1 VLLTALAFSVFL
13 FARVAVDARD
23 PAPAYDLLI
32 TNARI
37 VDGSGNPWFRADV
50 AIKNGRIERVGH
62 PGPETAVRTIDARGQ
77 IVAPGFIDVHTHV
90 ESIYNQPAAEN
101 FVRMGVT
108 TLVTGNCGSSTTD
121 VAEFLGRMKAKPLAV
136 NLATLIAHGSVRRKV
151 IGLDDRAPT
160 PEELKQMESLV
171 EQGMKDGAV
180 GLSTGLIY
188 VPGTYAKTDEI
199 VALARVAGRYGGLY
213 ATHMRNEGDKV
224 ADAIRESIQIG
235 EQAGLP
241 VEISHFKISNKK
253 LWGQSPMT
261 LGLVREA
268 RARGLVVTV
277 DQYAYTASSTS
288 LDSRLP
294 SWLRAGGL
302 DEAKKRLADKATR
315 ERAINDTKDAL
326 KRSGFKDYSFA
337 VVASYGPDK
346 SFNGKS
352 IAAITK
358 EVKKKSDVTSQI
370 EQMLEM
376 YEAGG
381 AAMIYHGMGEDDVKR
396 IMQEPFTM
404 IASDSGVRQ
413 VDESVPHPRG
423 YGNNARVLGHYVRE
437 LKLIS
442 LEDAIRK
449 MTSLPAQTFGFRD
462 RGLIREG
469 FAADLVIFDENTII
483 DQATFDNP
491 HQFPLGISY
500 VVVNG
505 VPVIENNQMTAARPG
520 AALRGPGIAL
530 YEPRLETT
538 VGVALRGHPSVS
550 TAPRDEVRALWV
562 VRTTLTSPEKIR
574 QLVASAADNGFNTL
588 IVQIRG
594 RGDAYYKSRVE
605 PRSIDLKDQPE
616 SFDPLALTIT
626 EAHKRG
632 LKVHGWLNTNLLANL
647 DTLPTQP
654 DHVYNKHPEWLAVPK
669 PVAAELYS
677 VSPGDPIYRQKIVEW
692 SKANRGELEGV
703 YTGPANPKVR
713 DHIYNIWMDVLKHYA
728 VDGLHFDYVRFA
740 SPDFDYSRTSLEKF
754 RDWLDPQLNQNE
766 REQLK
771 QALKTNPLAAPEM
784 FAMKFAD
791 FQRAQVT
798 TLVERIY
805 RAVKKQK
812 PGTLVSAAVFAND
825 ENAYTRRFQDWR
837 RWLQMGI
844 LDVACPM
851 AYSTDTAVFQ
861 KQIEVATTTALNAK
875 RQVWAGI
882 GAYRIPSDS
891 AVEKINVA
899 RALNAN
905 GFILFSY
912 DFTARP
918 SELNPDGEYLQ
929 RVRRAAF

>member
-1 VLLTALAFSVFL
+1 MSLFIKSAAVVLTALAIVCL
-13 FARVAVDARD
+13 LLARQPADAQS
-23 PAPAYDLLI
+23 PAYDRLI

-50 AIKNGRIERVGH
+50 AIKDGRIEHIGRL
-62 PGPETAVRTIDARGQ
+62 GPETATRTIDAHGQ
-77 IVAPGFIDVHTHV
+77 ILAPGFIDVHTHV
-90 ESIYNQPAAEN
+90 ESIYELPSAEN

-108 TLVTGNCGSSTTD
+108 TLVTGNCGTSTTD
-121 VAEFLGRMKAKPLAV
+121 VAEFLGRMKEKPLAV

-151 IGLDDRAPT
+151 VGLDDRAPT

-261 LGLVREA
+261 LGLVRDA

-288 LDSRLP
+288 LESRLP
-294 SWLRAGGL
+294 SWLRAGGFE
-302 DEAKKRLADKATR
+302 EAKKRLAAKDTR
-315 ERAINDTKDAL
+315 ERAIKDTRDAL

-352 IAAITK
+352 IAEITK
-358 EVKKKSDVTSQI
+358 QVKNKSDIKSQI

-413 VDESVPHPRG
+413 IDESVPHPRG
-423 YGNNARVLGHYVRE
+423 YGNNARVLGLYVRE

-483 DQATFDNP
+483 DQATFEKP
-491 HQFPLGISY
+491 HQFPVGISY
-500 VVVNG
+500 VLVNG
-505 VPVIENNQMTAARPG
+505 QLVLANNQ
-520 AALRGPGIAL
+520 
-530 YEPRLETT
+530 
-538 VGVALRGHPSVS
+538 
-550 TAPRDEVRALWV
+550 
-562 VRTTLTSPEKIR
+562 
-574 QLVASAADNGFNTL
+574 
-588 IVQIRG
+588 
-594 RGDAYYKSRVE
+594 
-605 PRSIDLKDQPE
+605 
-616 SFDPLALTIT
+616 
-626 EAHKRG
+626 
-632 LKVHGWLNTNLLANL
+632 
-647 DTLPTQP
+647 
-654 DHVYNKHPEWLAVPK
+654 
-669 PVAAELYS
+669 
-677 VSPGDPIYRQKIVEW
+677 
-692 SKANRGELEGV
+692 
-703 YTGPANPKVR
+703 
-713 DHIYNIWMDVLKHYA
+713 
-728 VDGLHFDYVRFA
+728 
-740 SPDFDYSRTSLEKF
+740 
-754 RDWLDPQLNQNE
+754 
-766 REQLK
+766 
-771 QALKTNPLAAPEM
+771 
-784 FAMKFAD
+784 
-791 FQRAQVT
+791 
-798 TLVERIY
+798 
-805 RAVKKQK
+805 
-812 PGTLVSAAVFAND
+812 
-825 ENAYTRRFQDWR
+825 
-837 RWLQMGI
+837 
-844 LDVACPM
+844 
-851 AYSTDTAVFQ
+851 
-861 KQIEVATTTALNAK
+861 
-875 RQVWAGI
+875 
-882 GAYRIPSDS
+882 
-891 AVEKINVA
+891 
-899 RALNAN
+899 
-905 GFILFSY
+905 
-912 DFTARP
+912 
-918 SELNPDGEYLQ
+918 
-929 RVRRAAF
+929 